1 MKIIKKREIKEEK
14 EKVTEGEK
22 LEKKKKNK
30 KEERTTMLLLLP
42 VLLVGAFALYHFVI
56 IFRGNSP
63 DLDPRDKVF
72 VVTGN
77 VFELE
82 S

>member
-1 MKIIKKREIKEEK
+1 
-14 EKVTEGEK
+14 
-22 LEKKKKNK
+22 
-30 KEERTTMLLLLP
+30 MLLLLP

-72 VVTGN
+72 VVTGS